1 MTVGIRHTGR
11 CFIVSAA
18 FLLISITAVSNACAE
33 GLSEADINRH
43 LEEGGAAF
51 RRAVE
56 LDRSDPQAA
65 RDYYR
70 KAILHF
76 ELIEGEGGV
85 RNGKLYYNI
94 GNAYFRLDNLGWA
107 ILNYKRA
114 SLYMPN
120 NENLEQNLEQARN
133 RRLDKIEKKQ
143 AEKVFKTLFFLHYDI
158 PSHIRLTLFTAF
170 FAAAWLL
177 AALRLFSRSGGLRVG
192 FVISVIASA
201 VLLTSLVAE
210 GMSASRRPEGVITA
224 EMVVVRKGDAETY
237 QPSFTE
243 PLHAGTEFRQVES
256 RPGWRHIEI
265 ESGARGWI
273 PSDSGEL
280 VLQ

>member
-1 MTVGIRHTGR
+1 MTGIFRHTAQR
-11 CFIVSAA
+11 ALVCAA
-18 FLLISITAVSNACAE
+18 FLLVSTALLSGARAD
-33 GLSEADINRH
+33 GLSEEDVNRN
-43 LEEGGAAF
+43 LTEGEAAF

-70 KAILHF
+70 RAILHF
-76 ELIEGEGGV
+76 ELIAGEGGV

-107 ILNYKRA
+107 ILNYNRA
-114 SLYMPN
+114 SLYIPN
-120 NENLEQNLEQARN
+120 NENLRQNLEQARN

-143 AEKVFKTLFFLHYDI
+143 REKVFKTLFFLHYDV
-158 PSHIRLTLFTAF
+158 PSYIRLTLFTAF

-177 AALRLFSRSGGLRVG
+177 AALRLFARNSGLRIGLV
-192 FVISVIASA
+192 VAVAASA
-201 VLLTSLVAE
+201 VLLVSLVAE
-210 GMSASRRPEGVITA
+210 GLSASRRPAGVITA
-224 EMVVVRKGDAETY
+224 EMVVARKGDAETY

-243 PLHAGTEFRQVES
+243 PLHAGTEFKQLES
-256 RPGWRHIEI
+256 RPGWRHIEL
-265 ESGARGWI
+265 ENGVRGWI

-280 VLQ
+280 VLN